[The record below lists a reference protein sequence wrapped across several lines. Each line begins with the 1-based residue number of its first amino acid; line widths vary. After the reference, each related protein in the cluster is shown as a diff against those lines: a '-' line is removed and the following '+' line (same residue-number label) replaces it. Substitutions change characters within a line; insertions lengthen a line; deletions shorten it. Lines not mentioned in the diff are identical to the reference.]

1 MRFTRFTV
9 AMASCFAL
17 SSCGTYIP
25 SQRDW
30 PHASTEEVAAMNS
43 ALVRSIVCELSYAV
57 THALGNDLDL
67 AKKRPNHKTYADF
80 MLNWGVEVA
89 TDLTVSENTKINP
102 TAEWAP
108 KTPVSALLTLGG
120 GVNVGST
127 ATGEDAQNMFFA
139 LSDLYHPELFRPDS
153 TERPC
158 RDPSHNKEGSPLVDI
173 DLQLLPLLESK
184 LHPIELQMVGPPTK
198 NVVVEGGK
206 NVLTKTVSIK
216 EEISGDIS
224 PSWKFTTGTLNSS
237 GTFLSAGRERTHQI
251 VFTFGE
257 LSETKKELSPVA
269 EAYHQNALIRAGYR
283 AGLATQ

>member
-1 MRFTRFTV
+1 
-9 AMASCFAL
+9 
-17 SSCGTYIP
+17 
-25 SQRDW
+25 
-30 PHASTEEVAAMNS
+30 MNTT
-43 ALVRSIVCELSYAV
+43 LVRSIVCELSYAV
-57 THALGNDLDL
+57 TLALGNDLDQ
-67 AKKRPNHKTYADF
+67 ARKRPNRKTYADF

-102 TAEWAP
+102 TAEWGP
-108 KTPVSALLTLGG
+108 KTPVSALLTLAG

-139 LSDLYHPELFRPDS
+139 VSDLYHPELFRQGS

-158 RDPSHNKEGSPLVDI
+158 RDPTHNKEGSPLVDI

-184 LHPIELQMVGPPTK
+184 LHPIELHLAGPPTR
-198 NVVVEGGK
+198 NVLLADGK

-224 PSWKFTTGTLNSS
+224 PSWKFTTGAVNSS

-257 LSETKKELSPVA
+257 LSETKKELSTVA

-283 AGLATQ
+283 TSLATQ